1 MKKAWCGIITILIV
15 SLTLTVVYAEDFK
28 VYPGAKLDEQL
39 TKEAVQQ
46 AAQANVDSKPSIYVT
61 DDSFD
66 KVYGFYQGIGKE
78 YQMPY
83 AKPDKVQRL
92 PSGKE
97 LKGAFFIFDG
107 ASDLASSK
115 KWIRIQRPYIGPG
128 MKEGPD
134 KTYISLVEKP

>member
-1 MKKAWCGIITILIV
+1 MKKAWCGIITILV
-15 SLTLTVVYAEDFK
+15 LLLTLSVTYAGDFK

-66 KVYGFYQGIGKE
+66 KVYSFYQVIGKE

-83 AKPDKVQRL
+83 AKPGKVQRL

-97 LKGAFFIFDG
+97 LKAAFFIFDG
-107 ASDLASSK
+107 ASDLAGSK
-115 KWIRIQRPYIGPG
+115 QWIKIQRPYIGPG

-134 KTYISLVEKP
+134 RTYISLVEK

>member
-1 MKKAWCGIITILIV
+1 MKKVLCGIIAILVV
-15 SLTLTVVYAEDFK
+15 SLTLSVACAEDFK

-46 AAQANVDSKPSIYVT
+46 AAQAKVDTRPSIYVT

-66 KVYGFYQGIGKE
+66 KVFSFYQGIGKE

-83 AKPDKVQRL
+83 AHPAKVQRL

-97 LKGAFFIFDG
+97 LKAAFFIFDG
-107 ASDLASSK
+107 ASDLAGSK
-115 KWIRIQRPYIGPG
+115 KWIKIQRPYIGPG

-134 KTYISLVEKP
+134 KTYISLVEK

>member
-1 MKKAWCGIITILIV
+1 MKKVLCGIITILIV

-46 AAQANVDSKPSIYVT
+46 AVQANVDIKPSIYVT

-66 KVYGFYQGIGKE
+66 KVFSFYQRIGKE

-83 AKPDKVQRL
+83 AKPGKVQRL

-97 LKGAFFIFDG
+97 LKAAFFIFDG

-115 KWIRIQRPYIGPG
+115 KWIKIQRPYISPG

-134 KTYISLVEKP
+134 KTYINLVEK

>member
-1 MKKAWCGIITILIV
+1 MKKAWCGIITILV
-15 SLTLTVVYAEDFK
+15 LLLTLSVTYAGDFK

-66 KVYGFYQGIGKE
+66 KVYGFYQVIGKE

-83 AKPDKVQRL
+83 AKPGKVQRL

-97 LKGAFFIFDG
+97 LKAAFFIFDG
-107 ASDLASSK
+107 ASDLAGSK
-115 KWIRIQRPYIGPG
+115 QWIKIQRPYIGPG

-134 KTYISLVEKP
+134 KTYISLVEK

>member
-1 MKKAWCGIITILIV
+1 MKKAWCGIITILV
-15 SLTLTVVYAEDFK
+15 LLLTLSVTYAGDFK

-66 KVYGFYQGIGKE
+66 KVYSFYQVIGRE

-83 AKPDKVQRL
+83 AKPGKVQRL

-97 LKGAFFIFDG
+97 LKAAFFIFDG
-107 ASDLASSK
+107 ASDLAGSK
-115 KWIRIQRPYIGPG
+115 QWIKIQRPYIGPG

-134 KTYISLVEKP
+134 RTYISLVEK